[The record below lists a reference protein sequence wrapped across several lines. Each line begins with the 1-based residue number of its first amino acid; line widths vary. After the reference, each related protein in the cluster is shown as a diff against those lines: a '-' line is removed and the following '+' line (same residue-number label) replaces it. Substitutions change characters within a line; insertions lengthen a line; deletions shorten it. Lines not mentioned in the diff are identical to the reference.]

1 MKKETSD
8 LLEQAHLT
16 ITNARGTD
24 VPKYKLQEAYKKV
37 RIIYKQIKQI
47 DPAIYDKL
55 NDDDNHKTK

>member
-47 DPAIYDKL
+47 DPAIYDIL